1 MDTPTAIVASVTIGS
16 TILGGIA
23 GGVTLLLGR
32 SSNGDMGNSY
42 DKKELAESI
51 AKLLGYY
58 NDLKLLFMELRKDT
72 EHLGEKIEIMQEHY
86 EQQHKEVKK
95 LTLIL
100 YPLIK
105 NEVAEQRRKMG
116 LGSDTETG
124 EV

>member
-23 GGVTLLLGR
+23 GGVTILLGK

-51 AKLLGYY
+51 AKLLSYY
-58 NDLKLLFMELRKDT
+58 NELKISIMEIRKDT
-72 EHLGEKIEIMQEHY
+72 EHLGDKLQTLADHAERDHR
-86 EQQHKEVKK
+86 EVKK
-95 LTLIL
+95 LTMIL

-105 NEVAEQRRKMG
+105 DEIANQRLKIDP
-116 LGSDTETG
+116 LGSATETG
-124 EV
+124 